1 MDKTIVEHDKERNEA
16 GGHNPHRPGQQQRTE
31 FLFQSSVHYTYFKV
45 ATNTSSKVKASE
57 VKDSGCRARSCS
69 MICGPPPLS
78 TTSTSRPLR
87 RTWTAPANST
97 AGASSAK
104 PARTF

>member
-57 VKDSGCRARSCS
+57 VKYCGCRARSCS
-69 MICGPPPLS
+69 MICGRPPLA
-78 TTSTSRPLR
+78 TTSSSRPLP
-87 RTWTAPANST
+87 RTWSAPQTAT
-97 AGASSAK
+97 AGACGA
-104 PARTF
+104 